1 MPDHPSTVVILAEG
15 QEDQNLVWHYL
26 KNCTPYKKKMG
37 RVTKVALPANRGC
50 GSQYVRERFPKEVA
64 ACRGRHA
71 QSLLIVITDADNKSA
86 IERERTLHNELTQN
100 HHDAIKAEEPIVI
113 LIPKWQVE
121 TWIKCLLGESVSES
135 DKNTDKPAVTA
146 MQTITASATLYKWAR
161 PNAQVGETCVHSLRS
176 VLQRWLRIG

>member
-100 HHDAIKAEEPIVI
+100 HHDAIKAEEPIII

-121 TWIKCLLGESVSES
+121 TWVKCLYGQVVQED
-135 DKNTDKPAVTA
+135 DKDTDKPAVTPK
-146 MQTITASATLYKWAR
+146 QVSAAAIILHDWAR
-161 PNAQVGETCVHSLRS
+161 PNAQIGATCVDSLRS
-176 VLQRWLRIG
+176 ALPRWLRIG